1 MKNSD
6 KRRILR
12 VVRMTLVPSEVDS
25 FKSYFSHIQS
35 EIMAMPG
42 CRSVHLCVDKDA
54 PHRLATFSIWDSEM
68 DLNNYRKSEWFGQ
81 IWPQT
86 KAKLERPVE
95 ATTYFWDSALTFPT

>member
-1 MKNSD
+1 MKKSD

-12 VVRMTLVPSEVDS
+12 VVRMTLVPSEVEN
-25 FKSYFSHIQS
+25 FKSHFSCIQS
-35 EIMAMPG
+35 EIVAMPG

-54 PHRLATFSIWDSEM
+54 PHRLTTFSIWDSEM

-86 KAKLERPVE
+86 KAKLERPAE